1 MKITVLLLLSIL
13 PVTGFGI
20 DIEQELF
27 EVQKEAN
34 RLVASIFGM
43 DFDNTKFDYE
53 EELIEHVITPCFKH
67 LHLPY
72 ENIVSL
78 EQIMDR
84 HGDRFY
90 EHVKGMN
97 LEMNLMLPL
106 ETTFEQRKELYQMTL
121 NSCLFDTNLTQD
133 EVDIWAEEILME
145 KERVYK
151 FERYGLYFLLYFIL
165 SLWVVYDARK
175 RKNNMITWPI
185 ATALFGLVS
194 LPVYLAK
201 RNLLGDETREGG
213 LAWNT
218 IKYFVLFWTLTITID
233 GIHAIAVMSEMTDR
247 MSPGLSDFGEAIAI
261 GAYVFVWF
269 VVVILALILG
279 SFLKKNVIEKSV
291 SDSGH

>member
-1 MKITVLLLLSIL
+1 MKKKVLLLLFIL
-13 PVTGFGI
+13 PVTGCGI
-20 DIEQELF
+20 DVEQELF

-43 DFDNTKFDYE
+43 HFDNPDFDYE
-53 EELIEHVITPCFKH
+53 EELIEHVINPCFKH

-78 EQIMDR
+78 EQILGK
-84 HGDRFY
+84 HGDRLY
-90 EHVKGMN
+90 EHVIGLN
-97 LEMNLMLPL
+97 REMNLMLPL
-106 ETTFEQRKELYQMTL
+106 ETTFEQRKELYQMML
-121 NSCLFDTNLTQD
+121 DSCLFDTKLTQN
-133 EVDIWAEEILME
+133 EVDAWEEEILME

-151 FERYGLYFLLYFIL
+151 FERYGLYFLPYLIL

-175 RKNNMITWPI
+175 RKNNMIISPI
-185 ATALFGLVS
+185 STALFGLIA

-213 LAWNT
+213 VAWNT
-218 IKYFVLFWTLTITID
+218 IKFFVLFWTLTITID
-233 GIHAIAVMSEMTDR
+233 GIHAIKVMSEMTDR
-247 MSPGLSDFGEAIAI
+247 MSPGISDFGEAIAI

-279 SFLKKNVIEKSV
+279 LFLKKNVIEKSV

>member
-1 MKITVLLLLSIL
+1 MKRNVLLLLFIL
-13 PVTGFGI
+13 PVTGCGI

-34 RLVASIFGM
+34 RLVTSIFGM
-43 DFDNTKFDYE
+43 HFDNTEFDYE
-53 EELIEHVITPCFKH
+53 EELIEHVINPCFKH

-84 HGDRFY
+84 HGDRLY
-90 EHVKGMN
+90 EHVMGMN
-97 LEMNLMLPL
+97 REMNLMLPL
-106 ETTFEQRKELYQMTL
+106 ETRFEQRKELYQIML
-121 NSCLFDTNLTQD
+121 NSCLFDTNLTQN
-133 EVDIWAEEILME
+133 EVDAWAEEILME
-145 KERVYK
+145 KDRVYK

-165 SLWVVYDARK
+165 SLWVVYDAGK
-175 RKNNMITWPI
+175 RKNNMITWPV
-185 ATALFGLVS
+185 ATALFGLIA

-201 RNLLGDETREGG
+201 RNLLADETREGG
-213 LAWNT
+213 VAWNT

-247 MSPGLSDFGEAIAI
+247 MSPGVSDFGEAIAI

-269 VVVILALILG
+269 AVVILALILG
-279 SFLKKNVIEKSV
+279 LFLKKNIIEKSV
-291 SDSGH
+291 TDSGH